1 MHGQLLQLQKYQKLS
16 SMRRNSQT
24 CLKLDKRLVDCC

>member
-1 MHGQLLQLQKYQKLS
+1 MHGRLLRLQKYQKLS

-24 CLKLDKRLVDCC
+24 YLKLDKRLVDCC